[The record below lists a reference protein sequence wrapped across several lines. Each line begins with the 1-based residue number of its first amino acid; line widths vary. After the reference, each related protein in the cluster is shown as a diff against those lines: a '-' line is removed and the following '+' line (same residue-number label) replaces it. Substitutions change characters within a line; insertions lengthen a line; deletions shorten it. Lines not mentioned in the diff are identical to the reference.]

1 MPRRKKNKI
10 TRTLPCKLTDEE
22 QRQRGIQLAEREIE
36 YEQVLAEK
44 KTSSD
49 AYSATAKSLRTRIT
63 DLTAAVNDKQE
74 DREIE
79 VVWEFHY
86 ANKEKY
92 LVRQD
97 TMESIEKRTLTA
109 DELQM
114 TLGPQRKNGVKKAGK
129 KPKARQ
135 ASKDKA
141 TKAKPKKKAPIKK
154 GTRAVTDRQTAF

>member
-49 AYSATAKSLRTRIT
+49 AYSATAKSLRTRIV

-79 VVWEFHY
+79 VVWEFDY
-86 ANKEKY
+86 KTKEKR
-92 LVRQD
+92 LVRRD

-114 TLGPQRKNGVKKAGK
+114 TLAPDKKNGAKKDKAGK
-129 KPKARQ
+129 K
-135 ASKDKA
+135 SKGKQA
-141 TKAKPKKKAPIKK
+141 TKTKPKKKAALKK